1 MCFVNHKNIYTMF
14 NNIETIDNPE
24 GDVISFPHVKGGVP
38 MSVSKAVRMALKK
51 AGKQNGD
58 LAQLWG
64 YTLNATSNKFQ
75 WERWTGKELA
85 EVAQL
90 TGGQLA
96 FVYPDGTQITIPQ
109 EDPKKDAKAEAKQ
122 MKAAVAA
129 KPKAKKAEAPA
140 AAKEKKAPAKPKKEK
155 VPDVIEEQISF
166 FE

>member
-1 MCFVNHKNIYTMF
+1 
-14 NNIETIDNPE
+14 
-24 GDVISFPHVKGGVP
+24 

-58 LAQLWG
+58 LAELWG
-64 YTLNATSNKFQ
+64 YQVNAVSNKFQ

-85 EVAQL
+85 EVADL

-109 EDPKKDAKAEAKQ
+109 EDPKKDAKAQAKLAKMKEAAR
-122 MKAAVAA
+122 AAKMEAPA
-129 KPKAKKAEAPA
+129 KPKQAPKKP
-140 AAKEKKAPAKPKKEK
+140 KAPAKPKKEQE
-155 VPDVIEEQISF
+155 PDVLEEQISF

>member
-1 MCFVNHKNIYTMF
+1 
-14 NNIETIDNPE
+14 
-24 GDVISFPHVKGGVP
+24 

-58 LAQLWG
+58 LAELWG
-64 YTLNATSNKFQ
+64 YQVNAVSNKFQ

-85 EVAQL
+85 EVADL

-109 EDPKKDAKAEAKQ
+109 EDPKKDAKAQAKLAKMKEA
-122 MKAAVAA
+122 ARAA
-129 KPKAKKAEAPA
+129 KME
-140 AAKEKKAPAKPKKEK
+140 APAKPKPAPKKPKAPARPKKEQE
-155 VPDVIEEQISF
+155 PDVLEEQISF